1 MKGGATWAG
10 QADGEGRAERGDSW
24 TGLRTARRAVVQ
36 ASLAF
41 LDREAGA
48 EAVERVLAA
57 MAPED
62 REALLREEAEEVELD
77 PVFRLWRAMDR
88 ELEHRGGWME
98 RAGAFSIE
106 STGRDQYGGIVG
118 KTSPLEFLTQRISL
132 FRLYYRCGRMEVVRH
147 GEGEAVLRLVDFGP
161 SDPLFCAR
169 QTGGLQRALA
179 LAQGGEPR
187 VRHVRCVHEDDAFCE
202 WRLKW
207 GAPQSV

>member
-1 MKGGATWAG
+1 MT
-10 QADGEGRAERGDSW
+10 DRAPG
-24 TGLRTARRAVVQ
+24 TGTRTARRAVVQ

-41 LDREAGA
+41 LEREAGE
-48 EAVERVLAA
+48 EAVTRVLAA
-57 MAPED
+57 MAPDHGEL
-62 REALLREEAEEVELD
+62 ALQGDAEEVSLD
-77 PVFRLWRAMDR
+77 QVFRLWRVMDR
-88 ELEHRGGWME
+88 ELEHHEGWME

-179 LAQGGEPR
+179 LAQGGEPQ
-187 VRHVRCVHEDDAFCE
+187 VRHVRCAHEGDAFCE
-202 WRLKW
+202 WRLRW
-207 GAPQSV
+207 GAPEGGGSASARD